1 MDHRRGCCCEC
12 LDFVWQYTIRARE
25 CDEQEFGP
33 DLVGVRN
40 VENPIV
46 GSTPQ
51 ILLQRYERSG
61 HDSFSPHDSYAI
73 SIGCVY
79 GWIWAPPDADES
91 DIVDWLDGVYPRGSI
106 QEDSLGS
113 GVDLDEIAVALTIDD
128 GVDPIAVAWWFHRI
142 LDTSTTRPGEYGFD
156 TGLVDGRLRELARAT
171 TPGSTVS
178 VQSRGVDVRVNFNTG
193 CQAYTPSGIF
203 APSDIE
209 SFSGGRLG
217 WVVTGKTDS
226 SDIPP
231 VPLRFSESLSV
242 VLMASSPVLL
252 PGFDIDRDLLCDYTP
267 ETAPCQRFTACGG
280 TDVVVVDR
288 SLLPGSIDE
297 PYDRT
302 VVIDGV
308 CSAPQSEVLDLVP
321 EITDPNSIGDDYDDC
336 DDCVDATSQPVI
348 LFNRCGGD
356 ATVTVLVSL
365 GPEVGQVWKIRGL
378 CYEAIDEIDGVPEIT
393 SPGDLEGP
401 IADCESCT
409 DTLWVRFSFCNLA
422 NKWVYVRQDA
432 YEEALSD
439 GDLDPVGVVIM
450 GEFPSGARLCLNN
463 RPSETDIEV
472 LPPAQYIWFVSD
484 SAAWLSALTQAE
496 EFYRPR
502 CSECVP
508 FVDPGGPVEPP
519 GSTAMAAPQSRRVR
533 VVGDA
538 NAAAIAGF
546 MSMNPV
552 QKGGC
557 CG

>member
-33 DLVGVRN
+33 DLIGVRN

-51 ILLQRYERSG
+51 ILLQRYERNG

-91 DIVDWLDGVYPRGSI
+91 DIVDWLDGAYPRGSI
-106 QEDSLGS
+106 QEDSLAP
-113 GVDLDEIAVALTIDD
+113 GVELDEIAVALVVDD
-128 GVDPIAVAWWFHRI
+128 GVDPIAVAWWVHRI
-142 LDTSTTRPGEYGFD
+142 LDTSTTRPGEYGF
-156 TGLVDGRLRELARAT
+156 TSGLVDDYLRVLAGAT
-171 TPGSTVS
+171 TPGSTVPG
-178 VQSRGVDVRVNFNTG
+178 QSRGVDVRIGFFG
-193 CQAYTPSGIF
+193 GDCQGWDPALSGV
-203 APSDIE
+203 E
-209 SFSGGRLG
+209 SFTGDRLG

-231 VPLRFSESLSV
+231 APLPFSESLSV
-242 VLMASSPVLL
+242 VPMASSPVLL
-252 PGFDIDRDLLCDYTP
+252 PGFVIARDLLCDYAP
-267 ETAPCQRFTACGG
+267 EPVPCQRFTQCGG
-280 TDVVVVDR
+280 TDVVAVDR
-288 SLLPGSIDE
+288 SLLPGPIDE
-297 PYDRT
+297 PYERV

-308 CSAPQSEVLDLVP
+308 CSAPQPEVLDLVP
-321 EITDPNSIGDDYDDC
+321 QITDPNSIGDDYDDC
-336 DDCVDATSQPVI
+336 DDCVVATSQPVI
-348 LFNRCGGD
+348 LFERCGGD
-356 ATVTVLVSL
+356 AQVTVLASL

-378 CYEAIDEIDGVPEIT
+378 CHEAIDEIDAVPEIT
-393 SPGDLEGP
+393 SPSDLEGP

-422 NKWVYVRQDA
+422 NKWIYIRQDA
-432 YEEALSD
+432 YEAALAD
-439 GDLDPVGVVIM
+439 GDLDPEGVVIM
-450 GEFPSGARLCLNN
+450 GQFPSGLSLCLRN
-463 RPSETDIEV
+463 RPAETDIEV
-472 LPPAQYIWFVSD
+472 LPHPRFIYDIYT
-484 SAAWLSALTQAE
+484 SAAWLSALTQSE
-496 EFYRPR
+496 EFFRPS

-508 FVDPGGPVEPP
+508 FIDPGGPVIPP
-519 GSTAMAAPQSRRVR
+519 EDTVMAPPESRRVR

-546 MSMNPV
+546 MAKNPV
-552 QKGGC
+552 QRGGC